1 MNRRLLRRQ
10 QTIDEALDAAVAI
23 MEEVGV
29 GGLSMSE
36 IARRMGMRQPS
47 LYKYFPS
54 LHAVY
59 DALFARGLAGSG
71 AAIQAAVA
79 AGPRGVVTIRAAGR
93 ALVRWAV
100 ENPALAQLLY
110 WRPVPGFAPTSATF
124 APSVRLMDQLRA
136 AFAAAVRAGELHPKA
151 ASAEAPRLFTI
162 VLSGLISQQMANEPG
177 AGFDTG
183 MFTSLTDSALDMFF
197 ARYAVPGGPD
207 AAPRTWPTDPGQN
220 NTPRPKRRG
229 DSGPPVAGKE
239 GIDESSQPGTRKF
252 PARPAT
258 SADRGHVRPRPRPPA
273 RGVRQAT
280 ATVRH
285 GPERVRAR

>member
-1 MNRRLLRRQ
+1 MASDYSEPVVMNRRLLRRQ

-110 WRPVPGFAPTSATF
+110 WRPVPGFTPTAATF
-124 APSVRLMDQLRA
+124 APSVALMDQLRA
-136 AFAAAVRAGELHPKA
+136 AFAAAVQAGELHPDA
-151 ASAEAPRLFTI
+151 ASAEATRLWTI
-162 VLSGLISQQMANEPG
+162 VLSGLISQQMANESA
-177 AGFDTG
+177 AGYDTG
-183 MFTSLTDSALDMFF
+183 MFTSLTEAALDMFF
-197 ARYAVPGGPD
+197 ARYAPPGRPD
-207 AAPRTWPTDPGQN
+207 AGSRT
-220 NTPRPKRRG
+220 
-229 DSGPPVAGKE
+229 
-239 GIDESSQPGTRKF
+239 
-252 PARPAT
+252 
-258 SADRGHVRPRPRPPA
+258 
-273 RGVRQAT
+273 
-280 ATVRH
+280 
-285 GPERVRAR
+285 